1 MKGSSKLATNPLQ
14 ADRCA
19 GRQVKAACWLRRRW
33 TMVWLLVLCAL
44 AACTS
49 SARKEEQ
56 EIKKLLA
63 TSAGYLNE
71 RGVAELE
78 GGRYHAAVE
87 YFHQALALTSY
98 DPVLHNNLGVAFF
111 RLGWLDSAIVSY
123 EAAVRLRP
131 HYFTAYRNL
140 AGAYLAARKTPLA
153 LKAIDLALQHH
164 PDAANYSL
172 RATIHEQMEHYESAV
187 RDYRSALS
195 LAPDSANLYNNLG
208 ALYFRLSRLEQAMA
222 QFELALQK
230 EPTHAAAAFNLANA
244 LARQCRLEESRRYYE
259 QALQQAPAMYE
270 AENNLGL
277 VLLALNDETGA
288 IDRFRRAHAIKADA
302 DVVLHNLSLALARLD
317 SLDAALAL
325 IDRALQIQPDKAN
338 YHQQRGAVLAKLQR
352 PAEARSAFL
361 RAIALDSTLAVSY
374 HELGN
379 VYYAAEEISP
389 ALQAFQQALERYP
402 DYVASRY
409 LGKDANRNH
418 AYLDLLTG
426 CDAASKISA
435 DYAAVYLNLGKSYLA
450 MNEEQ
455 SAEQAFRKAVSL
467 QPQRPDAYEWLA
479 VLYQQRKQGRQSR
492 IMTAQGR
499 FCRGR
504 FALELDSLQAAE
516 RYGRQALQL
525 HPRYADALAL
535 MAEIRIKQK
544 RLNEA
549 EAFLQ
554 RAMALE
560 QRCEYLWLVQGDYQV
575 QRRQMEKAL
584 AAYAK
589 ALQINPDSVP
599 AHSRIAALLLSLE
612 RTEEAAKHQAEVHF
626 LQGREFETAG
636 QLDRSLRE
644 YGLAAELMQR
654 QARYL
659 TAQGLVYVKK
669 HVNDEAEQ
677 KLHRA
682 LQLDSLQVQAWYGL
696 GVIHG
701 DRGAYDRAIS
711 YLQKAI
717 SLDSLFG
724 QAHYSLAV
732 NYYFNQQPELAR
744 RHLAIAQ
751 TLGVVIR
758 KELQEALQAP

>member
-1 MKGSSKLATNPLQ
+1 MKGPRTLATTSMPAMCRENRRVKP
-14 ADRCA
+14 A
-19 GRQVKAACWLRRRW
+19 GRPRRRR
-33 TMVWLLVLCAL
+33 TTAWLLLFCAL

-71 RGVAELE
+71 RGVVELQA
-78 GGRYHAAVE
+78 GRYQAAIQ

-140 AGAYLAARKTPLA
+140 AGAYLATRKTPSA

-164 PDAANYSL
+164 ADADNYAL
-172 RATIHEQMEHYESAV
+172 RATIHEALEHYEAAI

-208 ALYFRLSRLEQAMA
+208 ALYFKLSRLDQAIE

-230 EPTHAAAAFNLANA
+230 EPAHAAAAFNLASA

-259 QALQQAPAMYE
+259 QALQHAPAMYE

-288 IDRFRRAHAIKADA
+288 IGRFRRAHAIKTDA

-317 SLDAALAL
+317 SLDTALSL
-325 IDRALQIQPDKAN
+325 IDGALQIQPDKAK
-338 YHQQRGAVLAKLQR
+338 YHQQRGAVLAKLHR
-352 PAEARSAFL
+352 YADARGAFL

-374 HELGN
+374 NELGN
-379 VYYAAEEISP
+379 SYYAAEEIGS

-402 DYVASRY
+402 DYVALHY
-409 LGKDANRNH
+409 LGKEASRNQ
-418 AYLDLLTG
+418 AYLDPLTE
-426 CDAASKISA
+426 CDAVDKISG
-435 DYAAVYLNLGKSYLA
+435 DYAAVYLNLGKSYMAL
-450 MNEEQ
+450 NQEQ
-455 SAEQAFRKAVSL
+455 AAEQAFQKAASM

-479 VLYQQRKQGRQSR
+479 VLYQQRKQERMSR
-492 IMTAQGR
+492 VMTAQGR

-516 RYGRQALQL
+516 RYGRQALQFQ
-525 HPRYADALAL
+525 PQYADALAL
-535 MAEIRIKQK
+535 MAEICIKQA

-549 EAFLQ
+549 NAFLRQ
-554 RAMALE
+554 AMALDK
-560 QRCEYLWLVQGDYQV
+560 RSEYLWLVQGDFQV
-575 QRRQMEKAL
+575 QRRLQEEAL
-584 AAYAK
+584 AAYGK

-599 AHSRIAALLLSLE
+599 AHNRLAALLRAMGRE
-612 RTEEAAKHQAEVHF
+612 EEAAQHQAEVHF
-626 LQGREFETAG
+626 LQGRAFETAG

-644 YGLAAELMQR
+644 YRLAADLSQ

-659 TAQGLVYVKK
+659 TAQGLVYAKK
-669 HVNDEAEQ
+669 HVNDQAERTLQ
-677 KLHRA
+677 RA

-696 GVIHG
+696 GVIYG
-701 DRGAYDRAIS
+701 DQGAYDRAIPN
-711 YLQKAI
+711 LQRAI
-717 SLDSLFG
+717 ALDSLFG

-732 NYYFNQQPELAR
+732 NYYFNQQPEPAR
-744 RHLAIAQ
+744 RHLSIAQ
-751 TLGVVIR
+751 GLGVAIR
-758 KELQEALQAP
+758 KELQEALHTP

>member
-1 MKGSSKLATNPLQ
+1 MKGPPILASTSMP
-14 ADRCA
+14 AIYREKRRA
-19 GRQVKAACWLRRRW
+19 KPVGRPRRRR
-33 TMVWLLVLCAL
+33 TTGWLLLLCAL

-71 RGVAELE
+71 RGVAELQ
-78 GGRYHAAVE
+78 GGRYQAAVQ
-87 YFHQALALTSY
+87 YFHQALALTGY

-140 AGAYLAARKTPLA
+140 AGAYLAARNAPLA

-164 PDAANYSL
+164 EDADHYAL
-172 RATIHEQMEHYESAV
+172 RATIHEALEHYEAAV

-208 ALYFRLSRLEQAMA
+208 ALYFRLSRLDQAEE

-230 EPTHAAAAFNLANA
+230 EPAHAAAAFNLANA
-244 LARQCRLEESRRYYE
+244 LARQCRLEESRRFYE
-259 QALQQAPAMYE
+259 QALQHAPAMYE

-288 IDRFRRAHAIKADA
+288 IDRFRRANAIKADA

-317 SLDAALAL
+317 SLDTALSL
-325 IDRALQIQPDKAN
+325 IDRALRIQPDKAK
-338 YHQQRGAVLAKLQR
+338 YHQQRGAVLAQLQR
-352 PAEARSAFL
+352 HAEARGAFL

-374 HELGN
+374 NELGN
-379 VYYAAEEISP
+379 SYYAAEEIGP

-409 LGKDANRNH
+409 LGKEASRNQVH
-418 AYLDLLTG
+418 LDLLTG
-426 CDAASKISA
+426 CDAAEKISG
-435 DYAAVYLNLGKSYLA
+435 DYATVYLNLGKSYLA
-450 MNEEQ
+450 MNQ
-455 SAEQAFRKAVSL
+455 DQLAEGAFQKAVSL

-479 VLYQQRKQGRQSR
+479 LLYQQRKQERQSR

-516 RYGRQALQL
+516 RYGRQALQF

-535 MAEIRIKQK
+535 MAEICIKQA

-554 RAMALE
+554 QAMRLDK
-560 QRCEYLWLVQGDYQV
+560 RSEYLWLVQGDYHV
-575 QRRQMEKAL
+575 RRRLQEEAL
-584 AAYAK
+584 AAYGK

-599 AHSRIAALLLSLE
+599 ALGRLAALLRSMGRE
-612 RTEEAAKHQAEVHF
+612 EEAVTHQAEVHF
-626 LQGREFETAG
+626 IQGREFETAG

-644 YGLAAELMQR
+644 YGLAADLKQ
-654 QARYL
+654 QARYY
-659 TAQGLVYVKK
+659 TAQGLIYAKK
-669 HVNDEAEQ
+669 HVNDEAEK
-677 KLHRA
+677 KLQRA
-682 LQLDSLQVQAWYGL
+682 LQLDSLQAQAWYGL
-696 GVIHG
+696 GVIYG
-701 DRGAYDRAIS
+701 DRGAYDRAIPP
-711 YLQKAI
+711 LQRATA
-717 SLDSLFG
+717 LDSLFG

-732 NYYFNQQPELAR
+732 NYYFNQQLELAR
-744 RHLAIAQ
+744 RHLSIAQ
-751 TLGVVIR
+751 ALGVAIR
-758 KELQEALQAP
+758 RELQEALQTP

>member
-1 MKGSSKLATNPLQ
+1 MKAFSTLATTLLPVN
-14 ADRCA
+14 RCA
-19 GRQVKAACWLRRRW
+19 NQPVKPVGRSRRRW
-33 TMVWLLVLCAL
+33 TIVWLLVLCAL

-49 SARKEEQ
+49 SARKEEK

-71 RGVAELE
+71 RGVAELKN
-78 GGRYHAAVE
+78 GQYQAAVQ

-123 EAAVRLRP
+123 KAAVRLRP

-140 AGAYLAARKTPLA
+140 AGAYLAARNAHLA

-164 PDAANYSL
+164 EDAANYGL
-172 RATIHEQMEHYESAV
+172 RATIHEELEQYEAAV
-187 RDYRSALS
+187 RDYRSAVS

-208 ALYFRLSRLEQAMA
+208 ALYFRLSRLDQAVE

-230 EPTHAAAAFNLANA
+230 EPAHATAAFNLANA
-244 LARQCRLEESRRYYE
+244 LACQCRLEESRRYYE
-259 QALQQAPAMYE
+259 QALQHAPAMYE

-288 IDRFRRAHAIKADA
+288 IDRFYRAHAIKADA
-302 DVVLHNLSLALARLD
+302 DVVLYNLSLALARLD
-317 SLDAALAL
+317 SLDAALML
-325 IDRALQIQPDKAN
+325 IDRALQIQPDKAK
-338 YHQQRGAVLAKLQR
+338 YHQQRGAVLAQLQR
-352 PAEARSAFL
+352 HAEARRAFL
-361 RAIALDSTLAVSY
+361 QAIALDSTLAVSY
-374 HELGN
+374 NELGN
-379 VYYAAEEISP
+379 AYYAAEEIGS

-409 LGKDANRNH
+409 LGKDGSRKH

-426 CDAASKISA
+426 CDAASKISGE
-435 DYAAVYLNLGKSYLA
+435 YAAVYLNLGKSYLA
-450 MNEEQ
+450 LNQEQ
-455 SAEQAFRKAVSL
+455 SAEQAFQKAVSL
-467 QPQRPDAYEWLA
+467 QPQRPEAYEWLA
-479 VLYQQRKQGRQSR
+479 VLYQQRKEERKSR

-516 RYGRQALQL
+516 RYGRQALQF

-535 MAEIRIKQK
+535 LAEICIKQA

-554 RAMALE
+554 RAMALDK
-560 QRCEYLWLVQGDYQV
+560 RSEYLWLVQGDYHA
-575 QRRQMEKAL
+575 QRRLHEEAL

-589 ALQINPDSVP
+589 ALQINPDSAP
-599 AHSRIAALLLSLE
+599 AHSRLAALLDSME
-612 RTEEAAKHQAEVHF
+612 RKEEAAMHQAEVHF

-644 YGLAAELMQR
+644 YGLAAALMQQ

-659 TAQGLVYVKK
+659 TAQGLVYAKK
-669 HVNDEAEQ
+669 HMNDEAEEILQ
-677 KLHRA
+677 RA
-682 LQLDSLQVQAWYGL
+682 LQLDSLQAQAWYGL
-696 GVIHG
+696 GVIYG
-701 DRGAYDRAIS
+701 DRGAYDRAIPP
-711 YLQKAI
+711 LQRATA
-717 SLDSLFG
+717 LDSLFG

-744 RHLAIAQ
+744 RHLSMARA
-751 TLGVVIR
+751 LGVAVR
-758 KELQEALQAP
+758 TELQEALQAP

>member
-1 MKGSSKLATNPLQ
+1 MKEPSPVATTSQP
-14 ADRCA
+14 A
-19 GRQVKAACWLRRRW
+19 GRPRRRW
-33 TMVWLLVLCAL
+33 TTVCLLLLCAL

-49 SARKEEQ
+49 SARKEER

-71 RGVAELE
+71 RGVAELQ
-78 GGRYHAAVE
+78 GGRYLAAVQ
-87 YFHQALALTSY
+87 YFHQALALTGY

-111 RLGWLDSAIVSY
+111 RLGRLDSAIVSY

-140 AGAYLAARKTPLA
+140 AGAYLAARNAAMA

-164 PDAANYSL
+164 ADADNYAL
-172 RATIHEQMEHYESAV
+172 RATIHEELEHYEAAV
-187 RDYRSALS
+187 REYHSALS

-208 ALYFRLSRLEQAMA
+208 ALYFRLSRLDQAME

-230 EPTHAAAAFNLANA
+230 EPDHAAAAFNLANA

-259 QALQQAPAMYE
+259 QALQHAPAMYE

-317 SLDAALAL
+317 SLDTALSL
-325 IDRALQIQPDKAN
+325 IDRALQIQPDKAK
-338 YHQQRGAVLAKLQR
+338 YHQQRGAVLARLQR
-352 PAEARSAFL
+352 HAEARAAFL
-361 RAIALDSTLAVSY
+361 RAIALDSTMAVSY
-374 HELGN
+374 NELGN
-379 VYYAAEEISP
+379 SYYAAEEIGP

-402 DYVASRY
+402 DYVTSRY
-409 LGKDANRNH
+409 LGKETGRNH

-426 CDAASKISA
+426 CDAAGRISGE
-435 DYAAVYLNLGKSYLA
+435 YAAVYLNLGKSYLA
-450 MNEEQ
+450 MNQ
-455 SAEQAFRKAVSL
+455 DQLAEGAFQKAVSL
-467 QPQRPDAYEWLA
+467 QPQQPDAYEWLA

-492 IMTAQGR
+492 IMSAQGR

-516 RYGRQALQL
+516 RYGRQALQFY
-525 HPRYADALAL
+525 PRYADALAL
-535 MAEIRIKQK
+535 LAEICIKQA

-549 EAFLQ
+549 DAFLQ
-554 RAMALE
+554 QAMTLDK
-560 QRCEYLWLVQGDYQV
+560 RSEYVWLVQGDYHV
-575 QRRQMEKAL
+575 QCRLQEKAL
-584 AAYAK
+584 AAYGK

-599 AHSRIAALLLSLE
+599 AHDRLAVLLRSME
-612 RTEEAAKHQAEVHF
+612 RKDESAKHQAEVHF

-644 YGLAAELMQR
+644 YGLAADLMQ

-659 TAQGLVYVKK
+659 TAQGLVYAKK
-669 HVNDEAEQ
+669 HVNDEAEK
-677 KLHRA
+677 KLQRA
-682 LQLDSLQVQAWYGL
+682 LQLDSLQAQAWYGL
-696 GVIHG
+696 GVIYG
-701 DRGAYDRAIS
+701 DQGAYDRAIPA
-711 YLQKAI
+711 LKRATT
-717 SLDSLFG
+717 LDSLFG

-732 NYYFNQQPELAR
+732 NYYFNRQPELAR
-744 RHLAIAQ
+744 RHLSMAQ
-751 TLGVVIR
+751 ALGVAVR
-758 KELQEALQAP
+758 RELQEALQAP